1 MTDRSR
7 PSVAEAAIQ
16 VAVIDDHPLALRG
29 ITDIFRTD
37 PHIRV
42 VCAVASVE
50 EFMTMTCHTDV
61 VILDLYLA
69 AGRSTRATIG
79 MIAQRSP
86 VLVMSASS
94 MHADVVAAVMAGA
107 GGYLTKQAEP
117 AAFVEAVRIVAT
129 GGFYL
134 SSQLADAVQH
144 DAQRGRTAAGHLS
157 SREQEAL
164 GYIAQGYT
172 QAQTARRMGISPATV
187 DTYVKRIRRKLHA
200 GNKADLARR
209 AAAIIDLDPP
219 PGLDGVL

>member
-1 MTDRSR
+1 M
-7 PSVAEAAIQ
+7 AEAAIQ

-42 VCAVASVE
+42 VSAVASVE
-50 EFMTMTCHTDV
+50 EFLTMTSHADV

-79 MIAQRSP
+79 MLARRSP

-107 GGYLTKQAEP
+107 AGYITKQAKP
-117 AAFVEAVRIVAT
+117 ADFVEAVRTVST
-129 GGFYL
+129 GDFYV

-144 DAQRGRTAAGHLS
+144 DMQRGRDDPDRLS
-157 SREQEAL
+157 SREEETL

-187 DTYVKRIRRKLHA
+187 DTYVKRIRRKLRA

-209 AAAIIDLDPP
+209 AVGIIDLDPP
-219 PGLDGVL
+219 PRPGGVP